1 MAKKIYIS
9 PSDQVHNTYAY
20 GNTNEA
26 EQCRRIAAACKAALE
41 RCGFLVKTNFNDGK
55 NAMYEREAESN
66 AWGADM
72 HICVHSN
79 AGGGKGAEVYI
90 STKDDRH
97 MKPAQAIYNEV
108 KAISPYGSTRGIKV
122 GKWHEIVN
130 TNALCVYL
138 ETDFHDNK
146 TIAKWIVENTE
157 SIGEAICKGVC
168 ETYGVKY
175 TTADSVKAKKT
186 CTVNLPVLRKGDT
199 GVEVLA
205 LQTLLIAHNRKCGFT
220 VPDGIWGSKTDAA
233 VRAYQNEVFGKADG
247 IVGKQTWARL
257 LGGEYR
263 EWDI

>member
-9 PSDQVHNTYAY
+9 PSDQIHNAYAY

-26 EQCRRIAAACKAALE
+26 EQCRRIAAACKTALE

-146 TIAKWIVENTE
+146 TIAKWIVENTDA
-157 SIGEAICKGVC
+157 IGEAICKGVC

-175 TTADSVKAKKT
+175 IVADQNNTKKT
-186 CTVNLPVLRKGDT
+186 CTITLPVLRKGST
-199 GVEVLA
+199 GEAVKT
-205 LQTLLIAHNRKCGFT
+205 LQRLLRQLQYVNADGKTLLI
-220 VPDGIWGSKTDAA
+220 VDGNFGRNTEAA
-233 VRAYQNEVFGKADG
+233 IKRWQKKHLDGADG
-247 IVGKQTWARL
+247 ICGAKTWSKL
-257 LGGEYR
+257 LKGQ
-263 EWDI
+263 

>member
-9 PSDQVHNTYAY
+9 PSDQIHNAYAY

-26 EQCRRIAAACKAALE
+26 AQCRKIASACKAALE

-66 AWGADM
+66 KWGADM

-157 SIGEAICKGVC
+157 AIGEAICKGVC

-175 TTADSVKAKKT
+175 VTADSVKAKKT
-186 CTVNLPVLRKGDT
+186 CTVNLPILRKGST
-199 GVEVLA
+199 GEAVKT
-205 LQTLLIAHNRKCGFT
+205 LQRLLRQLEYVNSDGKTYIT
-220 VPDGIWGSKTDAA
+220 VDGSFGSNTEAA
-233 VRAYQNEVFGKADG
+233 VKRYQKNRGAKNPDG
-247 IVGKQTWARL
+247 IVGIWTWNKL
-257 LGGEYR
+257 LKG
-263 EWDI
+263 

>member
-1 MAKKIYIS
+1 MAKKIYLS
-9 PSDQVHNTYAY
+9 PSDQIHNAYAY

-66 AWGADM
+66 KWGADM

-146 TIAKWIVENTE
+146 TIAKWIVENTAA
-157 SIGEAICKGVC
+157 IGEAICKGVC

-175 TTADSVKAKKT
+175 VTSDSVKAKKT
-186 CTVNLPVLRKGDT
+186 CTVNLPVLRKGST
-199 GVEVLA
+199 GEAVKT
-205 LQTLLIAHNRKCGFT
+205 LQRLLRQLQYVNMDGKTLLIVDGSFGSNTEAAVKRYQQKHLNG
-220 VPDGIWGSKTDAA
+220 VDGICGAKTW
-233 VRAYQNEVFGKADG
+233 NK
-247 IVGKQTWARL
+247 L
-257 LGGEYR
+257 LKGQ
-263 EWDI
+263 

>member
-9 PSDQVHNTYAY
+9 PSDQIHNAYAY

-66 AWGADM
+66 KWGADM

-108 KAISPYGSTRGIKV
+108 KSISPYGSTRGIKI
-122 GKWHEIVN
+122 GKWHEIAN

-168 ETYGVKY
+168 EAYGVKY
-175 TTADSVKAKKT
+175 VTTDSVKAKKT
-186 CTVNLPVLRKGDT
+186 CAVNLPVLRKGDT
-199 GVEVLA
+199 GAEVLA

-247 IVGKQTWARL
+247 IVGKQTWTRL

>member
-1 MAKKIYIS
+1 MAKKIYLS
-9 PSDQVHNTYAY
+9 PSDQIHNAYAY

-26 EQCRRIAAACKAALE
+26 EQCRKIAAACKTALE

-55 NAMYEREAESN
+55 NAMYEHEAESN
-66 AWGADM
+66 KWGADM

-90 STKDDRH
+90 GTKDDRH

-168 ETYGVKY
+168 LYYGVDYRSGEAAPKPAVR
-175 TTADSVKAKKT
+175 TTEVTLKVLSSGSEGAQVKTLQRLLKQLGYKDSGG
-186 CTVNLPVLRKGDT
+186 R
-199 GVEVLA
+199 VLA
-205 LQTLLIAHNRKCGFT
+205 
-220 VPDGIWGSKTDAA
+220 VDGIFGPATEYA
-233 VRAYQNEVFGKADG
+233 VRRFQRNRLGGADG
-247 IVGKQTWARL
+247 ICGAKTWNKL
-257 LGGEYR
+257 LKGQ
-263 EWDI
+263 

>member
-1 MAKKIYIS
+1 MAKKIYLS
-9 PSDQVHNTYAY
+9 PSDQIHNAYAY
-20 GNTNEA
+20 GGTNEA
-26 EQCRRIAAACKAALE
+26 AQCRRIAAACKAALE

-157 SIGEAICKGVC
+157 AIGEAICKGVC

-175 TTADSVKAKKT
+175 VTADTVKAKKT
-186 CTVNLPVLRKGDT
+186 CTVNLPVLRKGSS
-199 GVEVLA
+199 G
-205 LQTLLIAHNRKCGFT
+205 
-220 VPDGIWGSKTDAA
+220 AA
-233 VRAYQNEVFGKADG
+233 VKTLQRLLRQLRYVNTDGKTLIIVDGNFGSNTEAAVKRYQQKHLNGVDG
-247 IVGKQTWARL
+247 IVGIKTWNKL
-257 LGGEYR
+257 LKGK
-263 EWDI
+263 

>member
-1 MAKKIYIS
+1 MSRKIYLS
-9 PSDQVHNTYAY
+9 PSDQIHNAYAY

-157 SIGEAICKGVC
+157 AIGEAICKGVC

-175 TTADSVKAKKT
+175 VTADTVKAKKT
-186 CTVNLPVLRKGDT
+186 CTVTLPVLRKGSS
-199 GVEVLA
+199 G
-205 LQTLLIAHNRKCGFT
+205 
-220 VPDGIWGSKTDAA
+220 AA
-233 VRAYQNEVFGKADG
+233 VKTLQRLLRQLQYVNLDGKTLIIVDGSFGSNTEAAVKRYQQKHLNGVDG
-247 IVGKQTWARL
+247 IVGIKTWNKL
-257 LGGEYR
+257 LNGR
-263 EWDI
+263 

>member
-1 MAKKIYIS
+1 MSRKIYLS
-9 PSDQVHNTYAY
+9 PSDQIHNAYAY

-157 SIGEAICKGVC
+157 AIGEAICKGVC

-175 TTADSVKAKKT
+175 VTADTVKAKKT
-186 CTVNLPVLRKGDT
+186 CTVTLPVLRKGSS
-199 GVEVLA
+199 G
-205 LQTLLIAHNRKCGFT
+205 
-220 VPDGIWGSKTDAA
+220 AA
-233 VRAYQNEVFGKADG
+233 VKTLQRLLRQLQYVNLDGKTLIIVDGSFGNNTEAAVKRYQQKHLNGVDG
-247 IVGKQTWARL
+247 IVGIKTWNKL
-257 LGGEYR
+257 LNGR
-263 EWDI
+263 

>member
-1 MAKKIYIS
+1 MAKKIYLS
-9 PSDQVHNTYAY
+9 PSDQIHNAYAY

-66 AWGADM
+66 KWGADM

-146 TIAKWIVENTE
+146 TIAKWIVENTAA
-157 SIGEAICKGVC
+157 IGEAICKGVC

-175 TTADSVKAKKT
+175 VTSDSVKAKKT
-186 CTVNLPVLRKGDT
+186 CTVNLPVLRKGST
-199 GVEVLA
+199 GEAVKT
-205 LQTLLIAHNRKCGFT
+205 LQRLLRQLQYVNMDGKTLLI
-220 VPDGIWGSKTDAA
+220 VDGSFGSNTEAA
-233 VRAYQNEVFGKADG
+233 VKRYQQKHLNSVDG
-247 IVGKQTWARL
+247 IVGIKTWNKL
-257 LGGEYR
+257 LNGR
-263 EWDI
+263 

>member
-1 MAKKIYIS
+1 MSKKIYLS
-9 PSDQVHNTYAY
+9 PSDQIHNAYAY

-26 EQCRRIAAACKAALE
+26 EQCRRIAAACKTALE

-157 SIGEAICKGVC
+157 AIGEAICKGVC

-175 TTADSVKAKKT
+175 VTADTVKAKKT
-186 CTVNLPVLRKGDT
+186 CTVTLPVLRKGSSGAAVKT
-199 GVEVLA
+199 
-205 LQTLLIAHNRKCGFT
+205 LQRLLRQLQYVNTDGKTLLI
-220 VPDGIWGSKTDAA
+220 VDGNFGSNTEAA
-233 VRAYQNEVFGKADG
+233 LKRWQENHLNGVDG
-247 IVGKQTWARL
+247 IVGVKTWNKL
-257 LGGEYR
+257 LKG
-263 EWDI
+263 